1 MLAFCHKL
9 SYGPLADTNS
19 IVRRIRR
26 NRVVQP
32 QFSHPEGPRV
42 AATVMA
48 RHLQQVFSGANLPDT
63 RYPAPPIPDGP
74 HPIDEASC
82 PISTSTV
89 RHALLKRLSRRKA
102 PGVDHLR
109 TEMLLPIADE
119 VVPVITL
126 LFQLCWKW
134 SVIPSEW

>member
-1 MLAFCHKL
+1 MLGSGQPICRPHLTIASLVDVLGNEPLSELRRRRRFTWNQFCHKL

-89 RHALLKRLSRRKA
+89 RH
-102 PGVDHLR
+102 V
-109 TEMLLPIADE
+109 M
-119 VVPVITL
+119 
-126 LFQLCWKW
+126 FW
-134 SVIPSEW
+134 